1 MNKYILL
8 VDDEE
13 IFLKLVSHYLDNR
26 DIPSLCATSGPAA
39 LELLREHQDEVCA
52 VILDISMP
60 HMDGYEVSRI
70 IREEMG
76 LTDLPIL
83 ALTALAG
90 VETGQR
96 VREAGMNAMLPKPF
110 RGPRLMDMLTNFGI
124 LDSEEIV

>member
-1 MNKYILL
+1 VGKYVLL

-13 IFLKLVSHYLDNR
+13 IFLNLVSHYLDSRNVLWL
-26 DIPSLCATSGPAA
+26 SATSGPEA
-39 LELLREHQDEVCA
+39 LDILRERHHEICA

-70 IREEMG
+70 IRNELN

-96 VREAGMNAMLPKPF
+96 VLAAGMNAMLSKPF
-110 RGPRLMDMLTNFGI
+110 RGPRLMDMLADLGVI
-124 LDSEEIV
+124 DSEEMV